1 MSFYEINLN
10 VLRNRQITEVSSLHI
25 VPGDIVF
32 FNKTIRLP
40 FEGIILEG
48 ELLIN

>member
-1 MSFYEINLN
+1 MSVYEITLN
-10 VLRNRQITEVSSLHI
+10 GLRNGKITDVSSLNI

-48 ELLIN
+48 